1 MNCDRCPT
9 NWVLVVN
16 DTSPVEPE
24 WMQNFDYKE
33 GCFPCSSCVADLME
47 SAETLNSTLAPIMD
61 EFEAANSAFFAFTRL
76 EYIDDTVERLRP
88 EIELLNPLEG
98 TRRLQPLENQLFQH
112 QQVSY
117 QMTQQIQV
125 FFLLFLY
132 FRQLTDLKLIIK
144 SKPWKN
150 WI

>member
-1 MNCDRCPT
+1 
-9 NWVLVVN
+9 
-16 DTSPVEPE
+16 
-24 WMQNFDYKE
+24 
-33 GCFPCSSCVADLME
+33 
-47 SAETLNSTLAPIMD
+47 MD

-117 QMTQQIQV
+117 QMTQQIQG
-125 FFLLFLY
+125 FFLYFSYL

>member
-1 MNCDRCPT
+1 
-9 NWVLVVN
+9 
-16 DTSPVEPE
+16 
-24 WMQNFDYKE
+24 
-33 GCFPCSSCVADLME
+33 ME

-117 QMTQQIQV
+117 RMTQQILSNNGQI
-125 FFLLFLY
+125 LSLN
-132 FRQLTDLKLIIK
+132 RN
-144 SKPWKN
+144 KN
-150 WI
+150 

>member
-1 MNCDRCPT
+1 
-9 NWVLVVN
+9 
-16 DTSPVEPE
+16 
-24 WMQNFDYKE
+24 
-33 GCFPCSSCVADLME
+33 ME

-112 QQVSY
+112 QQVNTGTRV
-117 QMTQQIQV
+117 QAH
-125 FFLLFLY
+125 
-132 FRQLTDLKLIIK
+132 LKEG
-144 SKPWKN
+144 
-150 WI
+150 